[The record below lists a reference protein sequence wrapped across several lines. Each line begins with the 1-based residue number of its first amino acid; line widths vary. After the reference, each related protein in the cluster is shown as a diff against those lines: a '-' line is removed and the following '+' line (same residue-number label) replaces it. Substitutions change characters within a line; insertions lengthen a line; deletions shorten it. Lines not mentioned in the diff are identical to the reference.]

1 VGRAGPRA
9 YICTVWIDQ
18 ETHRVLRIERRTL
31 GLPAGI
37 PVRSVMST
45 LEYGFVS
52 VGGRRYLLPVESV
65 QFACRSVGPNC
76 LRNTIRFEDYRK
88 FTAESDLKF
97 GP

>member
-1 VGRAGPRA
+1 
-9 YICTVWIDQ
+9 
-18 ETHRVLRIERRTL
+18 
-31 GLPAGI
+31 
-37 PVRSVMST
+37 MST

-65 QFACRSVGPNC
+65 QFACESEGPYC
-76 LRNTIRFEDYRK
+76 LRNTIRFENYRK